1 MNINN
6 HDITSIIRDVSTESV
21 SKAGQPMPNRN
32 LEFEIFG
39 HKFKPLCT
47 SNLHRIIVAQINIS
61 FIRNKFDALLN
72 GVIDNIDSLMISY
85 TKTDNQVE
93 EF

>member
-1 MNINN
+1 MY
-6 HDITSIIRDVSTESV
+6 
-21 SKAGQPMPNRN
+21 
-32 LEFEIFG
+32 F
-39 HKFKPLCT
+39 
-47 SNLHRIIVAQINIS
+47 NLHRIIVAQINIS